1 MYRETDSGILK
12 FSPSD
17 LTVFLETEF
26 ASWMD
31 RWQVERSHGNH
42 EAVGA
47 NGLPI
52 GLELPG
58 VDVCKRD
65 DPDEQLEL
73 IAEKGMEHEKAY
85 LERLRQE
92 GHQIAELDAGSTDLS
107 VTIDAM
113 NQQKDFIF
121 QAPLEHEIFGGFA
134 DFLVLKTGQSL
145 LGEHHYEIW
154 DTKLARDTG

>member
-26 ASWMD
+26 GSWMD

-52 GLELPG
+52 CGVPSVIGRPDSPEAVAFRHVAQAAAERITELEPE
-58 VDVCKRD
+58 
-65 DPDEQLEL
+65 P
-73 IAEKGMEHEKAY
+73 A
-85 LERLRQE
+85 
-92 GHQIAELDAGSTDLS
+92 
-107 VTIDAM
+107 
-113 NQQKDFIF
+113 
-121 QAPLEHEIFGGFA
+121 
-134 DFLVLKTGQSL
+134 
-145 LGEHHYEIW
+145 
-154 DTKLARDTG
+154 